1 MLKTFITAA
10 LIGAVSAKGKK
21 HHDDTVVEE
30 PVVEEPVVEE
40 PVVEEPVVEEPV
52 VEEPV
57 VPAGPCDAFAGN
69 EF

>member
-40 PVVEEPVVEEPV
+40 PVVEEPVV
-52 VEEPV
+52 
-57 VPAGPCDAFAGN
+57 PAGPCDAFAGN